1 MFKNVFNTG
10 VKDRL
15 SEKMNQRCRESTA
28 HSSRSTGSSSK
39 SANKKGVNFQQD
51 DDDDDDILI
60 FGNDEEEEFK
70 DPSEYAYLTEKLK
83 EYGIEDKPLRNCDQR
98 PPLTSYPASPPEGC
112 DSPWL
117 GVTDDGSQSRA
128 IKLKN
133 TLKDWTMPK
142 PQVPIEHRGPM
153 GIGEAAMEF
162 MKFVKKEEEREGSGE
177 AEGTHALKED
187 RRPIGLGGCSVISG
201 GSLNPLTLKANP
213 LLNVGQAEWTLI
225 DVIADSGACETVI
238 PANLL
243 PNIMLQSS
251 AAQKAGVEYEVASG
265 KAVPNLG
272 EKHCEIYCEGAT
284 SSMLMHFQVAD
295 IHRPLLSLSRA
306 ADQGF
311 ISHLDYYGGWLEDT
325 TTGEV
330 IPIKRQGNLYI
341 MQIWVRSAP
350 TEPNAGFSGRG

>member
-1 MFKNVFNTG
+1 MFKEIFNTG
-10 VKDRL
+10 VKDVL
-15 SEKMNQRCRESTA
+15 AEKMDQRCRKSTA
-28 HSSRSTGSSSK
+28 NTSRSTGSSPA
-39 SANKKGVNFQQD
+39 SASEKGFNFQQGD
-51 DDDDDDILI
+51 DSDILI
-60 FGNDEEEEFK
+60 FGEEEEFK
-70 DPSEYAYLTEKLK
+70 DPSDYAYLTEKLE
-83 EYGIEDKPLRNCDQR
+83 EYGIKDEPLRNCNQR
-98 PPLTSYPASPPEGC
+98 PPMTSASASQPQGS

-128 IKLKN
+128 IKFKN
-133 TLKDWTMPK
+133 TLKDWTLPK
-142 PQVPIEHRGPM
+142 PQVPIEHRGPK
-153 GIGEAAMEF
+153 GIGEAAMKF
-162 MKFVKKEEEREGSGE
+162 MKNVKEEEESKGSDEIG
-177 AEGTHALKED
+177 GTHTLKEEQ
-187 RRPIGLGGCSVISG
+187 RQAIGLGGCSTISG
-201 GSLNPLTLKANP
+201 RSLNPLTMKANP
-213 LLNVGQAEWTLI
+213 LLNVGTAEWTLI

-311 ISHLDYYGGWLEDT
+311 VSHLDYYGGWLEDT
-325 TTGEV
+325 ATGEI

-350 TEPNAGFSGRG
+350 AEPESGFSGPG